1 MLEGGGREGLQVQSS
16 GWVMV
21 GLYFLITSLIFTQ
34 IKMWFSLETCIG
46 FYLKVLFLLGRKNNY
61 HYVYMVCE
69 CGQQCLGAQREGQ
82 FCLSSEGSGD

>member
-1 MLEGGGREGLQVQSS
+1 
-16 GWVMV
+16 MV

-46 FYLKVLFLLGRKNNY
+46 FYLKVLFLLCRKNNY

-82 FCLSSEGSGD
+82 RATFCSQFCLSSEGSGD